1 MILSQLFPFPKKSFV
16 TIQGGFSLIEMA
28 IVLVILGF
36 LLGGVMIPLTTQR
49 EESQRQAT
57 ERQLQEIRNALIGFA
72 QTNRRLPCPVSA
84 ANQGIEQPIPA
95 AGCVVSATNYFVP
108 YVTLGLQGT
117 IIGTP
122 GVSGQ
127 LADAWSQ
134 PIIYRLSAVNLSE
147 YARTILVTSTAPD
160 LQVCSTSVGATATD
174 CAAGATVA
182 GNTTPATPTTGTI
195 VAVILSTGP
204 NGANAPASADETE
217 NRDVDPIFVT
227 DTLRANFDDILV
239 WISRPTLVY
248 ELSRA
253 NQL

>member
-84 ANQGIEQPIPA
+84 ANQGI
-95 AGCVVSATNYFVP
+95 VVSATNYFVP

-127 LADAWSQ
+127 LADAWSR